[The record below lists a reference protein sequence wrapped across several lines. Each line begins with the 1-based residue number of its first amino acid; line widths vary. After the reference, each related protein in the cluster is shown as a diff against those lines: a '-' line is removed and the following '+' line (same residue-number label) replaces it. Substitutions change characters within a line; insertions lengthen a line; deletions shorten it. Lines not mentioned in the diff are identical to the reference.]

1 MSSVRNRIF
10 ISYRKSDA
18 ERAATHLTRELRRIF
33 EPNPV
38 YFAPDEMNPGDD
50 FPKRLEAAL
59 ERSAVIIVVIG
70 PKWFDT
76 LGEWNMRPFESP
88 SSWVRKEV
96 AYGLAHEDEVEVVPF
111 LLEDAKFPTVEQ
123 AGAALPLDMQ
133 SIARRQAVRESRAGE
148 IPNNLIS
155 SVRQALNKPTRV
167 NGGRQYPTILVLH
180 GYWGAGSKGLSTE
193 EIAASQKRYGHEQN
207 LLELLDLH
215 LPGNVLQRGPS
226 GKSATVES
234 EFLTC
239 QAAVL
244 LVDNASLHSEFFIER
259 AKVLAWR
266 RELGMPLVS
275 ILIHGLRR
283 QDLAASPVA
292 FLADYFVTVDASS
305 NGTSIKP
312 ETVIKAV
319 QERLA
324 KDLIPRDH
332 FRYSDP
338 ATQWATD
345 VADMLS
351 NVSPSR
357 LLALGEKLQISPD
370 LLTETDNPRPAIA
383 AALLTTE
390 SLDNASKFLPQAI
403 QTLTRV
409 GAHPETKKELVDSV
423 NPLWVDL
430 EAGREILKAARAS
443 IPNRLCELRVPRL
456 EWGKY
461 ATARASAG
469 ATEYPVVSLPSVAGE
484 HAEEELAVRHDR
496 TIRDVLKFNVDDGPE
511 FVQDD
516 LNRLNRAVFANLEC
530 KGLSYKQLSQ
540 HLRTL
545 RKRFPGVTFLL
556 VSDRGKRS
564 WKFKPPPIIA
574 IDSLDE
580 NARRRI
586 ELFIRRNNA
595 LIEGERR
602 TNAE

>member
-18 ERAATHLTRELRRIF
+18 ERAAIHLSRELGRIF

-38 YFAPDEMNPGDD
+38 YFAPDEMTPGDD

-70 PKWFDT
+70 PKWFDS
-76 LGEWNMRPFESP
+76 LGEWNQRPFESP

-96 AYGLAHEDEVEVVPF
+96 AYGLAHEDEVDVVPF
-111 LLEDAKFPTVEQ
+111 LLEGAKFPTVEQ
-123 AGAALPLDMQ
+123 AREALPLDMQ
-133 SIARRQAVRESRAGE
+133 SIARRHAVRESRAGE
-148 IPNNLIS
+148 IPNDLIS
-155 SVRQALNKPTRV
+155 SVRQALNNPTRI
-167 NGGRQYPTILVLH
+167 NGGPQYPTILVLH
-180 GYWGAGSKGLSTE
+180 GYCGAGSKGFSTE
-193 EIAASQKRYGHEQN
+193 EIAASQNRYGHEQRM
-207 LLELLDLH
+207 LELLDLH

-226 GKSATVES
+226 DKSAKSATVEI

-292 FLADYFVTVDASS
+292 FLADYFVTGDASS
-305 NGTSIKP
+305 SGTSIEP

-319 QERLA
+319 QKRLA

-345 VADMLS
+345 VAGMLS

-357 LLALGEKLQISPD
+357 LSALGEKLQISPD
-370 LLTETDNPRPAIA
+370 LLTETDDPRPAIA

-409 GAHPETKKELVDSV
+409 GAHPETKRELVESV

-443 IPNRLCELRVPRL
+443 IPNRICELRVPQL
-456 EWGKY
+456 EWGEY

-469 ATEYPVVSLPSVAGE
+469 AISSLNAGL
-484 HAEEELAVRHDR
+484 HGLGQSAAVCWVGLPILERPHCEP
-496 TIRDVLKFNVDDGPE
+496 IRARNL
-511 FVQDD
+511 
-516 LNRLNRAVFANLEC
+516 ANLATF
-530 KGLSYKQLSQ
+530 GLPLA
-540 HLRTL
+540 LRY
-545 RKRFPGVTFLL
+545 
-556 VSDRGKRS
+556 
-564 WKFKPPPIIA
+564 
-574 IDSLDE
+574 
-580 NARRRI
+580 
-586 ELFIRRNNA
+586 
-595 LIEGERR
+595 
-602 TNAE
+602 